1 MNWDLLNRGNSV
13 TQTLA
18 VSFRSILICINDFG
32 NLTMKVCDDLT
43 FSSKLLQ
50 SFTFCKSLI
59 VVYLQERS
67 ILHLPTPCQ
76 TLIWDVIATEAAL
89 SRKNNTKGSVWKF
102 ILPSPFKMSEFYL
115 NLIIGTFPLAKL
127 QDKRFLPKV
136 MNITWG
142 NFGEYVLTNK
152 ARYFQAFKFPFTYL
166 LEDVYFFNNACL
178 STNYWSVEYL
188 E

>member
-1 MNWDLLNRGNSV
+1 MRVAGEAPTCEQDSAPGHLRNTVDLIAMNWDLLIRGNSV

-67 ILHLPTPCQ
+67 ILH
-76 TLIWDVIATEAAL
+76 
-89 SRKNNTKGSVWKF
+89 
-102 ILPSPFKMSEFYL
+102 
-115 NLIIGTFPLAKL
+115 
-127 QDKRFLPKV
+127 
-136 MNITWG
+136 
-142 NFGEYVLTNK
+142 
-152 ARYFQAFKFPFTYL
+152 
-166 LEDVYFFNNACL
+166 
-178 STNYWSVEYL
+178 
-188 E
+188 